1 VLNLFPLLNLLEQD
15 LSLDDRL
22 VDDLLVL
29 ETVDVFTGV
38 RVEVLERLGEFI
50 VESVNEGDD

>member
-1 VLNLFPLLNLLEQD
+1 MFPLLNLLEQD

-22 VDDLLVL
+22 VDDLLIL

-50 VESVNEGDD
+50 VESVDESDD